1 MDVPSRFKEIS
12 EWLEETDDF
21 GDIQLQ
27 KNDETGIALLY
38 INNPSKKNALTG
50 KIISKFSKLIGELE
64 RWEKVSQTKDNFKNF
79 NN

>member
-64 RWEKVSQTKDNFKNF
+64 RWEKVS
-79 NN
+79 